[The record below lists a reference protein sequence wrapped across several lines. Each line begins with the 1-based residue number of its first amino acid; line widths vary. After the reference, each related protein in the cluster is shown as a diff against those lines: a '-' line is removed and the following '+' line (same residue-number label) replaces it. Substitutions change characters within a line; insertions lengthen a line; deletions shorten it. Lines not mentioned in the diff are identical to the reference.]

1 MVLSIVVGF
10 NGFGNFPNNFLIFFK
25 MSQDVDS
32 KWVTAAQAMQYL
44 GVSRTKMWQLRR
56 NDELKYAVH
65 GRKVY
70 ILRKS
75 MDDYIERYSVELD
88 FAKRGGSCE

>member
-1 MVLSIVVGF
+1 
-10 NGFGNFPNNFLIFFK
+10 
-25 MSQDVDS
+25 MSQDDS

-44 GVSRTKMWQLRR
+44 NTSRTKLWQLRK

-75 MDDYIERYSVELD
+75 MDEYIEKYSVSISFINIKDNENEC
-88 FAKRGGSCE
+88 G

>member
-1 MVLSIVVGF
+1 MII
-10 NGFGNFPNNFLIFFK
+10 NEK
-25 MSQDVDS
+25 
-32 KWVTAAQAMQYL
+32 KWITATEAQQYL
-44 GVSRTKMWQLRR
+44 GVSRTKLWQLRK

-75 MDDYIERYSVELD
+75 IDEYIERYSVDDLLCGKQE
-88 FAKRGGSCE
+88 GGYNG

>member
-1 MVLSIVVGF
+1 MNQYI
-10 NGFGNFPNNFLIFFK
+10 N
-25 MSQDVDS
+25 DS

-44 GVSRTKMWQLRR
+44 NVGRTKLWQLRI
-56 NDELKYAVH
+56 NSELKYAVH

-75 MDDYIERYSVELD
+75 MDEYIERYSMKSLFELNEKEVCND
-88 FAKRGGSCE
+88 

>member
-1 MVLSIVVGF
+1 MII
-10 NGFGNFPNNFLIFFK
+10 NEK
-25 MSQDVDS
+25 
-32 KWVTAAQAMQYL
+32 KWITATEAQQYL
-44 GVSRTKMWQLRR
+44 GVSRTKLWQLRK

-75 MDDYIERYSVELD
+75 LDEYIEKYSVNNLLD
-88 FAKRGGSCE
+88 STQVGGSHG